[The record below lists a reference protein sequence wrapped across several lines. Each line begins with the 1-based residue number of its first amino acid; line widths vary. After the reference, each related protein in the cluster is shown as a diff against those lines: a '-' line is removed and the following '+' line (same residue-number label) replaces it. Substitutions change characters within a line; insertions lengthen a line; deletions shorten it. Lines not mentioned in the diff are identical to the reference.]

1 MLKYLDHFFL
11 LRPVLMP
18 PVWTI
23 LLLGHH
29 RSSQLSGNNHL
40 PGLVLLLIT
49 FLVGAVYI
57 LNQIY
62 DIESDRSNRKLFF
75 LAQGYISTKSAF
87 YEMVLLNLAAIV
99 PAFIISWQLG
109 ILFVMGMA
117 FGFLYSTPPINLKNR
132 PFGGLTINAL
142 AHGNLAF
149 LIGWC
154 MNSTLSLRALY
165 FSLPYMLAVG
175 AIYLNTTI
183 PDMEGDKNVG
193 KLTLSVKWGKGKTM
207 ILSSILVAIATF
219 LSILVKDVPFLIASS
234 LSLPF
239 FVFCAFNKKERYIAA
254 TTKLSILLL
263 SIAAGIFYPWYF
275 AVLIVGFIGTRLYY
289 KARFNLDYPT
299 LI

>member
-1 MLKYLDHFFL
+1 
-11 LRPVLMP
+11 MP

-29 RSSQLSGNNHL
+29 RSSQLSGNSQL
-40 PGLVLLLIT
+40 PGLALLLIT

-57 LNQIY
+57 LNQIF
-62 DIESDRSNRKLFF
+62 DIESDRLNRKLFF
-75 LAQGYISTKSAF
+75 LAQGYISTKNAL
-87 YEMVLLNLAAIV
+87 YEMMLLDLAGII

-109 ILFVMGMA
+109 ILFVIGML
-117 FGFLYSTPPINLKNR
+117 FGFLYSVSPFNLKNR
-132 PFGGLTINAL
+132 PIGGLASNAL
-142 AHGNLAF
+142 AHGILAF
-149 LIGWC
+149 LIGWR
-154 MNSTLSLRALY
+154 MNSSLSFRALY

-183 PDMEGDKNVG
+183 PDMEGDRRVG
-193 KLTLSVKWGKGKTM
+193 KLTLSVKWGKGKTVV
-207 ILSSILVAIATF
+207 LSSLLVAMAIF
-219 LSILVKDVPFLIASS
+219 LSFLVKDIPFLIASS

-239 FVFCAFNKKERYIAA
+239 FVFCAFTKKDRYMAV

-275 AVLIVGFIGTRLYY
+275 AILIVGFIGTRLYY